1 MSVILDLV
9 CCLSDLLFFGGGA
22 GGALS
27 ARESNSPVSFDNSQT
42 VKHRSQKCQFADCR
56 SLTFRST
63 DYWWKPQ
70 EGKPHESDGPWKPDA
85 EDSFWWEDKED

>member
-27 ARESNSPVSFDNSQT
+27 ARGSNSPVSFDNSQT
-42 VKHRSQKCQFADCR
+42 VKFRSQKCQFADCR
-56 SLTFRST
+56 SLTFRTT
-63 DYWWKPQ
+63 DYCWKHQ
-70 EGKPHESDGPWKPDA
+70 DGTPHESDGPWKPDA
-85 EDSFWWEDKED
+85 EDSFWWEDNED

>member
-27 ARESNSPVSFDNSQT
+27 ARESNSTVSFDNSQT
-42 VKHRSQKCQFADCR
+42 VKFRSQKCQFADCR
-56 SLTFRST
+56 SLTFRTT
-63 DYWWKPQ
+63 DYCWKHQ
-70 EGKPHESDGPWKPDA
+70 DGKPHESDGPWKPDA

>member
-27 ARESNSPVSFDNSQT
+27 ARGSNSPVSFDNSQT
-42 VKHRSQKCQFADCR
+42 VKFRSQKCQFADCR
-56 SLTFRST
+56 SLTFRTT
-63 DYWWKPQ
+63 DYCWKHQ
-70 EGKPHESDGPWKPDA
+70 DGKPHESDGPWTPDA
-85 EDSFWWEDKED
+85 EESFWWEDKED

>member
-27 ARESNSPVSFDNSQT
+27 ARGSNSPVSFDNSQT

-63 DYWWKPQ
+63 DYCWKHQ
-70 EGKPHESDGPWKPDA
+70 EGKPHESDGPRKPNA
-85 EDSFWWEDKED
+85 GDSVWWEDKED